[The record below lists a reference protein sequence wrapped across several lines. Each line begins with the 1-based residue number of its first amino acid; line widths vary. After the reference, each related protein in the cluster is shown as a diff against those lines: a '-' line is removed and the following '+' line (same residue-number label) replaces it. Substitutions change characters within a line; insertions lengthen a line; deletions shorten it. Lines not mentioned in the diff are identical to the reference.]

1 MFGASR
7 RSRIEFPPPEMK
19 RKNIDIDIPFYASEG
34 GCAPE
39 MALALELFVPW
50 VLILLHQVENLQ
62 VTE

>member
-1 MFGASR
+1 
-7 RSRIEFPPPEMK
+7 MK